1 MDALAEVGKCSLIPV
16 EREKNNGEEERA
28 RKKSYIS
35 RKMNDPKMIE
45 VSILL
50 SKIYTKVY
58 TFTRA
63 LDQVSLT
70 FIQESCFLSSFFS
83 SISATGVSF

>member
-16 EREKNNGEEERA
+16 EREKNVGEEVRA

-45 VSILL
+45 VSSLF
-50 SKIYTKVY
+50 SKNYT
-58 TFTRA
+58 
-63 LDQVSLT
+63 
-70 FIQESCFLSSFFS
+70 
-83 SISATGVSF
+83 